1 MRALKSTNALNYAYC
16 FMTLSTRKKRKMRLL
31 RRIVEDICLT
41 VRSAFDC
48 QAVTV
53 IHRSNLYE
61 KFVTIAIILVAR
73 YNQFL
78 RAALPP
84 KRSLIIELV

>member
-1 MRALKSTNALNYAYC
+1 
-16 FMTLSTRKKRKMRLL
+16 MTLSTRKKRKMQLV
-31 RRIVEDICLT
+31 RRIVEDISLT
-41 VRSAFDC
+41 VRSAVDY

-61 KFVTIAIILVAR
+61 KFLTTAVILVAR

-78 RAALPP
+78 RSALPP